1 MRGWCILAADRKA
14 LTLWR
19 KTCGGN
25 RTAALADEGGSL
37 LLELL
42 ASLPVYL
49 MLLISLFAIW
59 LLFLRSGIV
68 LMSDW
73 ELQQEMRLTLSRMAQ
88 DAGTATHVET
98 PDLHE
103 LHIEKYIK
111 GEKCT
116 VDYVLREG
124 KAGHPPYISKK
135 VSGGPYGYSSP
146 QPMTGGRNAFG
157 SLAVVD
163 FQCDIDR
170 DGLLHLRL
178 DGENR
183 RTKKRVTFS
192 TAVCTPRE
200 EH

>member
-1 MRGWCILAADRKA
+1 MGAARTFQLRAAPIYYSYLVFTTYRLSRSVLRHKPEPVVVFLQIILEFIRVIGFYDVLRP
-14 LTLWR
+14 LRVLV
-19 KTCGGN
+19 
-25 RTAALADEGGSL
+25 L
-37 LLELL
+37 L
-42 ASLPVYL
+42 VY
-49 MLLISLFAIW
+49 
-59 LLFLRSGIV
+59 
-68 LMSDW
+68 D

-146 QPMTGGRNAFG
+146 QPMTGGRNVFG

-192 TAVCTPRE
+192 TAVCTARE